1 MRLNRV
7 MESLPAAP
15 ARGVNWRGRS
25 GRFYALSPDRIE
37 SFALNARDLHLVVHG
52 DRVGWV
58 GSEAD
63 LIHDQASRARF
74 MLAMH
79 GATAI
84 YHIAAPAGDLE
95 RMTMTWDLDGA
106 APVGTLSAA

>member
-7 MESLPAAP
+7 LDSLPVAP
-15 ARGVNWRGRS
+15 VRGVNWRGRS
-25 GRFYALSPDRIE
+25 GRFYALSSDRIE
-37 SFALNARDLHLVVHG
+37 SFSLNSHDLHLVVHG
-52 DRVGWV
+52 ERVGWV

-95 RMTMTWDLDGA
+95 RMTMAWDLEGA
-106 APVGTLSAA
+106 APVGELSAA